1 VKIKWRH
8 RRDPIRFNLKVF
20 DTDTKCQVSSTKQEG
35 VYSMTPPENFE
46 FPIAWHRQLSGK
58 SKI

>member
-1 VKIKWRH
+1 MAAPAKI
-8 RRDPIRFNLKVF
+8 PPRFHLKTF
-20 DTDTKCQVSSTKQEG
+20 DTDTKYKSSSTKQEG
-35 VYSMTPPENFE
+35 VHSMTPPESFE